1 MGTRIVRVIL
11 ALAGLRRSSAR
22 ASSCH
27 AGFLSKPYQDAAH
40 SVKGGTSEK
49 HWRSG
54 CYADLPHDRSLSG
67 RGIRDIITLSV
78 LLSAF
83 GTEWG
88 PAMKSTAI
96 PAPAVRRLS
105 LYLRELESL
114 WRNDQRTV
122 SSKQL
127 GEALK
132 LTPTQIRKDLA
143 YFGQFGQPG
152 IGYDV
157 NELTTRIRRI
167 LGTDR
172 TWNVLLVGAGNLGM
186 ALSAYRG
193 FARKGFRLV
202 AVFDDDPSKV
212 GRPLPGVPGLLIQ
225 PVGDIPAVVRE
236 KDIRLAIV
244 AVPAE
249 SAQGVA
255 DVLVAA
261 GVRGLLNFAPVNI
274 NVSGKVAV
282 SAVDLAV
289 QLEQLSFQ
297 VGAAV

>member
-1 MGTRIVRVIL
+1 
-11 ALAGLRRSSAR
+11 
-22 ASSCH
+22 
-27 AGFLSKPYQDAAH
+27 
-40 SVKGGTSEK
+40 
-49 HWRSG
+49 
-54 CYADLPHDRSLSG
+54 
-67 RGIRDIITLSV
+67 
-78 LLSAF
+78 
-83 GTEWG
+83 
-88 PAMKSTAI
+88 MKANAI

-105 LYLRELESL
+105 LYLRELECL
-114 WRNDQRTV
+114 WRADQRTV

-132 LTPTQIRKDLA
+132 LTATQIRKDLA

-157 NELTTRIRRI
+157 GELTTRIRHI

-202 AVFDDDPSKV
+202 AVFDDDRSKI
-212 GRPLPGVPGLLIQ
+212 GRS
-225 PVGDIPAVVRE
+225 IPAAPDLVVQPLSDLAKTVRE
-236 KDIRLAIV
+236 RDIRLAII

-249 SAQGVA
+249 SAQEVA
-255 DVLVAA
+255 DKLVAA
-261 GVRGLLNFAPVNI
+261 GVRGMLNFAPVNLDTDRK
-274 NVSGKVAV
+274 VSV

-297 VGAAV
+297 VGTGV

>member
-1 MGTRIVRVIL
+1 M
-11 ALAGLRRSSAR
+11 ALPLEPT
-22 ASSCH
+22 H
-27 AGFLSKPYQDAAH
+27 
-40 SVKGGTSEK
+40 
-49 HWRSG
+49 
-54 CYADLPHDRSLSG
+54 
-67 RGIRDIITLSV
+67 
-78 LLSAF
+78 
-83 GTEWG
+83 EWG
-88 PAMKSTAI
+88 YYHTIGFAALPPLSDGVPFMKTAGI

-105 LYLRELESL
+105 LYLRELEAI
-114 WRNDQRTV
+114 WRTDQRTV

-127 GEALK
+127 GEVLK

-143 YFGQFGQPG
+143 YFGQFGQAG

-157 NELTTRIRRI
+157 EELITRIRRI

-193 FARKGFRLV
+193 FAKKGFKLV

-212 GRPLPGVPGLLIQ
+212 GNSLSGAPGLRIQ
-225 PVGDIPAVVRE
+225 PVSAIPALVKE
-236 KDIRLAIV
+236 KDIRLAII

-255 DVLVAA
+255 DVLVSA
-261 GVRGLLNFAPVNI
+261 GVRGLLNFAPVNL
-274 NVSGKVAV
+274 NVAGNVAV

-297 VGAAV
+297 VGAVI

>member
-1 MGTRIVRVIL
+1 MKT
-11 ALAGLRRSSAR
+11 AG
-22 ASSCH
+22 
-27 AGFLSKPYQDAAH
+27 
-40 SVKGGTSEK
+40 
-49 HWRSG
+49 
-54 CYADLPHDRSLSG
+54 
-67 RGIRDIITLSV
+67 
-78 LLSAF
+78 
-83 GTEWG
+83 
-88 PAMKSTAI
+88 I

-105 LYLRELESL
+105 LYLRELEGL
-114 WRNDQRTV
+114 WRADQRTV

-127 GEALK
+127 GDALK

-157 NELTTRIRRI
+157 EELTTRIRHI

-193 FARKGFRLV
+193 FAKKGFRLV
-202 AVFDDDPSKV
+202 AVFDDDASKIGKAV
-212 GRPLPGVPGLLIQ
+212 SGTPGLRIQ
-225 PVGDIPAVVRE
+225 PVDSIPALVKE
-236 KDIRLAIV
+236 KDIRLAII

-255 DVLVAA
+255 DILVSA
-261 GVRGLLNFAPVNI
+261 GVRGLLNFAPVNL
-274 NVSGKVAV
+274 NVPSHVAL